1 MSAEIEKIKDFLFLK
16 RASVQK
22 TIDDENSTILAII
35 IFITTV
41 VLAGIQ
47 SFLIVNSFEWM
58 FDLIATYVTYTPP
71 SLLKMIFD
79 AITNII
85 SPVIAV
91 ILSFYIGNAIKGEA
105 ESLKHVIRAIGYSFT
120 PLLLIN
126 ILSFL
131 YLANNIIIDIIVA
144 GASVILALWFVVVIV
159 FALMLTF
166 KKGAL
171 TGIIAILGGLIIA
184 GIIFSWTVFIP

>member
-1 MSAEIEKIKDFLFLK
+1 MSSELENIKEFLFL
-16 RASVQK
+16 RRVSVQK
-22 TIDDENSTILAII
+22 TIDDEKSTIFAVV

-41 VLAGIQ
+41 VLTGIQ

-79 AITNII
+79 AITNMI
-85 SPVIAV
+85 SPVVAV

-105 ESLKHVIRAIGYSFT
+105 ESLKHVLRAVGYSFT

-126 ILSFL
+126 VLSFL
-131 YLANNIIIDIIVA
+131 YLANNIVIDIIVA
-144 GASVILALWFVVVIV
+144 LVSVILGLWFVVVIV

-171 TGIIAILGGLIIA
+171 TGIIAILGGLIA
-184 GIIFSWTVFIP
+184 ASIIFSWTVFIP

>member
-16 RASVQK
+16 RAPVQE
-22 TIDDENSTILAII
+22 TIDDEKSTIIAVI

-41 VLAGIQ
+41 VLTGIQ

-71 SLLKMIFD
+71 SSLKMIFN
-79 AITNII
+79 AITNMI
-85 SPVIAV
+85 SPIVAV

-105 ESLKHVIRAIGYSFT
+105 ESLKHVIRAVGYSFT
-120 PLLLIN
+120 PLLIIN
-126 ILSFL
+126 VLSFL
-131 YLANNIIIDIIVA
+131 FLANNIIIDIIVA
-144 GASVILALWFVVVIV
+144 GVSVILALWFVVVIV

-171 TGIIAILGGLIIA
+171 TGIIAILGGLIVA
-184 GIIFSWTVFIP
+184 GIMFSWTVFIP

>member
-22 TIDDENSTILAII
+22 TIDDEKSTILAVI
-35 IFITTV
+35 IFVTTV
-41 VLAGIQ
+41 VLSGIQ

-58 FDLIATYVTYTPP
+58 FDLIATYFTYTPP
-71 SLLKMIFD
+71 SSLKMIFD

-85 SPVIAV
+85 SPIIAV

-105 ESLKHVIRAIGYSFT
+105 ESIKHVIRATGYSFT
-120 PLLLIN
+120 PLLIVNL
-126 ILSFL
+126 LSFL
-131 YLANNIIIDIIVA
+131 YLANNIIIDIIVSVV
-144 GASVILALWFVVVIV
+144 SVILALWFVVVMV

-171 TGIIAILGGLIIA
+171 TGIVAILGGLIVA
-184 GIIFSWTVFIP
+184 GILFSWTVFIP

>member
-16 RASVQK
+16 RAPVQE
-22 TIDDENSTILAII
+22 TIDDEKSTIIAVI

-41 VLAGIQ
+41 VLTGIQ

-71 SLLKMIFD
+71 SSLKMIFN
-79 AITNII
+79 AITNMI
-85 SPVIAV
+85 SPIVAV

-105 ESLKHVIRAIGYSFT
+105 ESLKHVIRAVGYSFT
-120 PLLLIN
+120 PLLIIN
-126 ILSFL
+126 VLSFL
-131 YLANNIIIDIIVA
+131 FLANNIIIDIIVA
-144 GASVILALWFVVVIV
+144 GVSVILALWFVVVIV

-171 TGIIAILGGLIIA
+171 TGIIAILGGLIVA

>member
-16 RASVQK
+16 RASVQN
-22 TIDDENSTILAII
+22 TIDDEKSTLLAVI

-41 VLAGIQ
+41 ILAGLQ
-47 SFLIVNSFEWM
+47 SILIVNSFEWM
-58 FDLIATYVTYTPP
+58 FDLLAAYFTYTPP
-71 SLLKMIFD
+71 SFLKMISD
-79 AITNII
+79 AITSII
-85 SPVIAV
+85 SPIIAV

-105 ESLKHVIRAIGYSFT
+105 ESLKHVLRAVGYSFT
-120 PLLLIN
+120 PLLIIN
-126 ILSFL
+126 VLSFL
-131 YLANNIIIDIIVA
+131 YLANNIVIDIIVA
-144 GASVILALWFVVVIV
+144 GVTVILALWFVVIIV

-171 TGIIAILGGLIIA
+171 TGIIAILGGLIVA